1 MSRLPAPPL
10 PPRRNKTS
18 RWVVALSALVA
29 AGVAPVHAQT
39 AMKRVVHV
47 ADPNA
52 PTTVQAEQIGGRPDR
67 EITLDRNAEVVQDQT
82 RMTSDT
88 ACFKQVEDEVDAQG
102 NVHMTRFGDQ
112 YTGTKLKLNLESG
125 QGYLLDPT
133 YKFVL
138 GNGQGKAQ
146 RIDFINEE
154 QANVVQGTYS
164 TCEGPNPDW
173 YLKSSTLS
181 LDTGKDE
188 GVGNNSIVY
197 FKDVPIL
204 GTPQMSFSLSG
215 ARRSGWLAPTPG
227 YGSTG
232 GFELLVP
239 YYFNIA
245 PNRDLTLYPK
255 LISKRGVQIGA
266 DARYMGITDSG
277 YKYNGET
284 YLEFLAHDKETKTNR
299 WMIKS
304 KDTTGFAPGWTYGW
318 DFNGESDNNYPNDFS
333 KTVAASADRQLVRE
347 FRTDYKGEFWTLTA
361 RAQKYQV
368 LQDPDAVNDPSL
380 LVAKPYDR
388 LPAINLH
395 AARYDVGGFDW
406 AVDAEFT
413 RFSHPTLVNGDRVVV
428 APQISYPFIRPGYY
442 ITPKVMLNLSAYSL
456 NDDAITKADGYT
468 DRTPTRAVPTF
479 SLDSGM
485 VFERPI
491 TIKDKDKDKD
501 FTQTLEPR
509 LFYVYTPYRDQSK
522 IPVFDTAVATFNMTQ
537 LFTENRF
544 SGSDRIGDA
553 NQVTAAL
560 VSRILDANGGEL
572 LRFTFGQRFYFT
584 DQRVQLDASTPVSD
598 SRSDLLAA
606 ATGRISA
613 TWTFDSAI
621 QYDQGTRQVESQN
634 YSVQWK
640 PGAKKVLNIAYRYL
654 RGSFT
659 NVEVSGQ
666 WPISTRLYGIARI
679 NYSALDHRTLESL
692 IGLEYKGDCWVFRA
706 GAQRFVTTA
715 NNTSTPIFFQ
725 LELNGLSGFGIGN
738 PVDTLKKTIGGYESL
753 NPEYNR

>member
-1 MSRLPAPPL
+1 MSRSPTRPT
-10 PPRRNKTS
+10 PPRRTKTS
-18 RWVVALSALVA
+18 RWVYALSALVA
-29 AGVAPVHAQT
+29 AGVAPATVYAQT
-39 AMKRVVHV
+39 AMKKVVHV

-82 RMTSDT
+82 TLTSDT
-88 ACFKQVEDEVDAQG
+88 ACFKQVEDEVDAEG
-102 NVHMTRFGDQ
+102 NVHMTRFGDK
-112 YTGTKLKLNLESG
+112 YTGTKLQLNLESG
-125 QGYLLDPT
+125 KGYLLDPT

-138 GNGQGKAQ
+138 GNGQGKAD
-146 RIDFINEE
+146 RVDFVNEE
-154 QANVVQGTYS
+154 QANVVNGTYS

-181 LDTGKDE
+181 LDTGRDE
-188 GVGNNSIVY
+188 GVGDNAVVY
-197 FKDVPIL
+197 FKNWPIL
-204 GTPQMSFSLSG
+204 GTPTMSFSLSG

-227 YGSTG
+227 YTSTG

-255 LISKRGVQIGA
+255 LISKRGVQMGA

-277 YKYNGET
+277 YKYAGET
-284 YLEFLAHDKETKTNR
+284 YLEFLAHDEQTHTNR
-299 WMIKS
+299 WLVKS
-304 KDTTGFAPGWTYGW
+304 KDTTGFAPGWTYSW
-318 DFNGESDNNYPNDFS
+318 DLNGESDNNYPNDFG

-380 LVAKPYDR
+380 LVARPYDR

-406 AVDAEFT
+406 ALDAEVT
-413 RFSHPTLVNGDRVVV
+413 RFYHPTLINGDRVVV
-428 APQISYPFIRPGYY
+428 APQISYPFIQPGYY
-442 ITPKVMLNLSAYSL
+442 ITPKVMMNLSSYHL
-456 NDDAITKADGYT
+456 NDDAITAASTYAANRD
-468 DRTPTRAVPTF
+468 PSRAVPTF

-485 VFERPI
+485 VFERPT
-491 TIKDKDKDKD
+491 TIQGKD

-509 LFYVYTPYRDQSK
+509 LFYVYTPYRNQND
-522 IPVFDTAVATFNMTQ
+522 IPVFDTAAATFNMTQ

-553 NQVTAAL
+553 NQMTAAL
-560 VSRILDANGGEL
+560 TSRFLDANGGER
-572 LRFTFGQRFYFT
+572 LRFTFGQRFYFA
-584 DQRVQLDASTPVSD
+584 DQQVQLLPGAPVTD
-598 SRSDLLAA
+598 SRSDLLLAA
-606 ATGRISA
+606 NGVISP
-613 TWTFDSAI
+613 TWNFDSAI
-621 QYDQGTRQVESQN
+621 EYDQGSRQVESQN
-634 YSVQWK
+634 YSLHWI
-640 PGAKKVLNIAYRYL
+640 PGAKKVLNIAYTYT
-654 RGSFT
+654 RGSFS
-659 NVEVSGQ
+659 NVEVSSQ
-666 WPISTRLYGIARI
+666 WPLTERLYGVGRI
-679 NYSALDHRTLESL
+679 NYSELDHRTLESL
-692 IGLEYKGDCWVFRA
+692 VGLEYKGDCWVFRA
-706 GAQRFVTTA
+706 GVQRFVTTA
-715 NNTSTPIFFQ
+715 NNVSTPIFFQ

-738 PVDTLKKTIGGYESL
+738 PLDTLKKTIGGYQSL